1 MKYSDTDIVEAL
13 ENGQIEIDPPVPP
26 EGIGAVSVDLALG
39 DHFRVF
45 RSTFT
50 GAIDLAPPGTGGP
63 AIDFDRIMDDLVV
76 PEGEAFVLNPGGFAL
91 GITRQRVRLS
101 AGLAGRLDGRSSLA
115 RVGLMVHA
123 TAHTID
129 PGWDGRITLEFFN
142 CGPLP
147 LMLRP
152 GMRICAL
159 SFEVVKTP
167 TSKPYSSA
175 PSSKY
180 KDQHSPIPS
189 RITRDRQDGCG
200 PDADTGAA

>member
-1 MKYSDTDIVEAL
+1 MKLSDTDIHQAL
-13 ENGQIEIDPPVPP
+13 KDGLIAIDPPLP
-26 EGIGAVSVDLALG
+26 GDRIGAVSVDLQLG
-39 DHFRVF
+39 GDFRVF
-45 RSTFT
+45 KSTHT
-50 GAIDLAPPGTGGP
+50 EAIDLDPPGSGRP
-63 AIDFDRIMDDLVV
+63 AIDFDAIMDSLSV
-76 PEGEAFVLNPGGFAL
+76 PDGDAFILNPGGFAL

-101 AGLAGRLDGRSSLA
+101 PEVAGRLDGRSSLA

-147 LMLRP
+147 LKLRP

-159 SFEVVKTP
+159 SFEVMKSP
-167 TSKPYSSA
+167 TSRPYASA

-180 KDQHSPIPS
+180 KDQQAPIPS
-189 RITRDRQDGCG
+189 RITHDLRQ
-200 PDADTGAA
+200 TGS